1 MARALLPVQTSSA
14 HWLSHPG
21 FSDAVARFLAQEGQ
35 GVEAYLQDLQ
45 RRSPLKQG

>member
-21 FSDAVARFLAQEGQ
+21 FADAVARFLAQEGQ
-35 GVEAYLQDLQ
+35 GVEAYLNDLNQ
-45 RRSPLKQG
+45 RSPLKQG